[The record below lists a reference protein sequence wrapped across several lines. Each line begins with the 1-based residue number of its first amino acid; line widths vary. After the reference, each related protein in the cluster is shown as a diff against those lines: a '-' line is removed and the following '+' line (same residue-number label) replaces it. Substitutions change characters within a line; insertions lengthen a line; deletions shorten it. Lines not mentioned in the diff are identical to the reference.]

1 MQLELPDLSLVVL
14 VGASGSGKSSFA
26 ARHFLPTEV
35 VSSDACRAMIC
46 DDPNDMTS
54 THGAFSLLNEIAGR
68 RLSTGKLTVVDATSV
83 RKDDRKELLQLARR
97 HDVLTVAVVF
107 DLPTKLCVS
116 RDAERGQVAPTT
128 GARRAVGP
136 QVIRRQQAALR
147 RDLRGLRKE
156 GFHSVY
162 KFKTAEEVD
171 SAELRRV
178 PLWCNRQQELG
189 PFDIVGD
196 VHGCYAELVQL
207 LGKLGYEVTQLADGF
222 SVTNPAGRRLIFLGD
237 LVDRGPASPQVL
249 KLVMHLVGTGQALC
263 VPGNHDVKLTRF
275 LQGKQVKLRHGL
287 EQTAEQL
294 ATESDVFKQ
303 HVLTFVQQLVSHQ
316 VLDGGKLVVAHA
328 GMKQAFQGRASGRV
342 REFALYGET
351 TGEVDSFGLPER
363 VDWAQDYRGD
373 AMVVYGHTPVPR
385 AEWINRTICIDTGCV
400 FGGSLTAL
408 RYPERELVSVRAAQ
422 VYYEPTRPL
431 EPTREERPERVLD
444 LSDLFEPDHK
454 RSKPVST
461 EFGFSVSAGRA
472 QVAQALEE
480 ISRFT
485 IDPRWLI
492 YLPPT
497 MSPCE
502 AASDG
507 PLLEAPAQ
515 AFDYFRREGVTH
527 VVCQEKHMGS
537 RAIVVLCRNAET
549 ARQRFGADSPSLGV
563 VYSRSGRSFFKH
575 TETEQALLERLRQAA
590 EGCGLWQRF
599 DTEWLCLDCEILP
612 WTHKAKELVRDQY
625 AAVGCAGEAALAAM
639 NARLGQAAARLG
651 QLSAA
656 DAPEREHGTSGS
668 LLDLQAAVAHFA
680 ARERSVAGF
689 RAAYR
694 QYCWPSAGLEGLEV
708 APFHLLAT
716 EGQVHSDKSHVW
728 HMRVLGELVDAAPKL
743 LRRTPYRVVELTPD
757 EEAADLTPQPHPD
770 LSDVETVSE
779 ADASAWWAELTSVG
793 GEGMVIKPLHWLSKR
808 GADYVQPA
816 LKCRGPEYLRIIYG
830 PEYLLPQNLERMRGR
845 RLRHKRGL
853 ALRES
858 ALGLEALGRFARR
871 EPLHRVHECVFTLLA
886 LECER
891 TDPRL

>member
-35 VSSDACRAMIC
+35 VSSDACRALIC

-68 RLSTGKLTVVDATSV
+68 RLSTGKLTVIDATSV

-97 HDVLTVAVVF
+97 HDVLAVAVVF
-107 DLPTKLCVS
+107 DLPTNVCIS
-116 RDAERGQVAPTT
+116 RDAQRGHVAPGP

-136 QVIRRQQAALR
+136 QVIRRQLATLR

-162 KFKTAEEVD
+162 KFKTPEEVD
-171 SAELRRV
+171 SAELSRV
-178 PLWCNRQQELG
+178 PLWCNRKQELG
-189 PFDIVGD
+189 PFDIIGD

-207 LGKLGYEVTQLADGF
+207 LAKLGYEVSELPDGF
-222 SVTNPAGRRLIFLGD
+222 SVTSPKGRRLIFLGD

-249 KLVMHLVGTGQALC
+249 KLAMHLVGTGQALC

-294 ATESDVFKQ
+294 THESEAFKQ
-303 HVLTFVQQLVSHQ
+303 QVLTFVQKLVSHQ

-373 AMVVYGHTPVPR
+373 ALVIYGHTPVPR

-431 EPTREERPERVLD
+431 EPAREDRPERVLD
-444 LSDLFEPDHK
+444 LCDLFEPNQK

-461 EFGFSVSAGRA
+461 GFGFSISAAREQVS
-472 QVAQALEE
+472 QALEE
-480 ISRFT
+480 VSRFT

-497 MSPCE
+497 ISPCE
-502 AASDG
+502 AASEG

-549 ARQRFGADSPSLGV
+549 ARRRFAADSPSLGV

-575 TETEQALLERLRQAA
+575 AETEQALLDRLRGAA
-590 EGCGLWQRF
+590 DACGLWQRF
-599 DTEWLCLDCEILP
+599 DTDWLCLDCEILP

-625 AAVGCAGEAALAAM
+625 AAVGCAGEAALAAL
-639 NARLGQAAARLG
+639 NQRLTAAAARLERLAPEG
-651 QLSAA
+651 
-656 DAPEREHGTSGS
+656 APEREHGTSGS
-668 LLDLQAAVAHFA
+668 LLDLEAAVAHFA

-694 QYCWPSAGLEGLEV
+694 QYCWPSEGLEGLEL

-728 HMRVLGELVDAAPKL
+728 HMRLLGELCDADPKL
-743 LRRTPYRVVELTPD
+743 LRRTSYRVVELTPD
-757 EEAADLTPQPHPD
+757 DEAADLTPETHPD
-770 LSDVETVSE
+770 LGDAETVSE
-779 ADASAWWAELTSVG
+779 ADASAWWAELTSAG
-793 GEGMVIKPLHWLSKR
+793 GEGMVIKPLQWLSKR

-858 ALGLEALGRFARR
+858 ALGLEALGRFAKR